1 MIKVFVDSNFWLIP
15 YIQKIDI
22 FSEIE
27 RLVPENYELVV
38 SDGVID
44 ELKKIQETGKG
55 KDKVAAKI
63 GLELIEKKAIRIIPE
78 IESVDSLIIEI
89 SEKEKEVVVCTNDKE
104 LRNRL
109 RRKNVKTIGM
119 KEKEKLGFI

>member
-1 MIKVFVDSNFWLIP
+1 MIKVFIDTNFWLIP
-15 YIQKIDI
+15 YRQKIDI

-27 RLVPENYELVV
+27 RLVPENYEI
-38 SDGVID
+38 VISESVIE
-44 ELKKIQETGKG
+44 ELKKIQKTGKG

-63 GLELIEKKAIRIIPE
+63 GLGLIGKKAIRIILE
-78 IESVDSLIIEI
+78 RDAVDYLILKI
-89 SEKEKEVVVCTNDKE
+89 SENEKDVVVCTNDKE

-109 RRKNVKTIGM
+109 RSKNVKTIGM